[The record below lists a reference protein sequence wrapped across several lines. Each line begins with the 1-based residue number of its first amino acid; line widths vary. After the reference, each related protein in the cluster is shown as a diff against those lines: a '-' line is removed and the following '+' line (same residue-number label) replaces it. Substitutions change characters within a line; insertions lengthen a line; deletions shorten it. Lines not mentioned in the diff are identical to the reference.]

1 MNRTP
6 PGEHSPEP
14 PHRSAPPQSE
24 PAEDEIDLRDLLN
37 VLLAGKW
44 WIIGVTL
51 LAVIA
56 GAGYALTAAPVYRSD
71 VLLQVEEQN
80 TSLSGM
86 DSLEGLMGKEPEAA
100 TQIQILKSRS
110 VVGQAVDKLGL
121 TISAEPVHFPV
132 VGAAIARRADAEEGP
147 AAPWL
152 GLDGYAWGGEHIAV
166 KRLNVA
172 PGLTGKP
179 LSLEAGEG
187 GTYRVSGPEGDFLLK
202 GKVGQVAR
210 AERTGADGEPVAEL
224 FVSTLEARPGT
235 HFRLVKQG
243 RQGVIQSLQS
253 GLSASEQGDGTG
265 IIRVALEGEDPARI
279 QAILD
284 TLANLYLR
292 QNVAHR
298 SAQAEESLKF
308 LEKQLPRMRD
318 DLEAAE
324 QRLSEFRQENE
335 TLDLTVQTEKLLEQL
350 VQIDSR
356 ISQLET
362 KRAEASKQFGPQHP
376 KMQALEA
383 QMAELQKRKEQLEN
397 RVRNLPETQQKVFT
411 LRRQVKVSTEVYTTM
426 LNKAE
431 ELRVAKA
438 GTVGN
443 VRVVDYAA
451 PPTAPVAPNKGLIG
465 AMSGVLG
472 VFAGVGLVFVRQ
484 FFARGGI
491 EDPNEAE
498 NGLGIPV
505 YAVVPHSERMERL
518 KRRRKQT
525 GDPLPLMAEEE
536 PDGPTAEAF
545 RSLRTSLQFGLL
557 ETANNIALITGAS
570 PSAGKSFVL
579 ANTATVLGQGG
590 QRTLV
595 VDADM
600 RRGRLHEYLGFE
612 RAPGLSE
619 VLSGAA
625 ELGEVT
631 RTWREGVVDF
641 IPTGTI
647 PPNPSELLM
656 TPRFQEVLERV
667 QNEYDIVLM
676 DAPPVM
682 AVTDAAVMAAHAG
695 ATFLVARAGQNQ
707 LEELQETVKR
717 IEQSRTR
724 VTGLIFND
732 LGAQTGVGNYGAY
745 RYHYYNYE
753 YRAAS

>member
-1 MNRTP
+1 MNRIS
-6 PGEHSPEP
+6 PGDQNPDAPRH
-14 PHRSAPPQSE
+14 SAPPAE
-24 PAEDEIDLRDLLN
+24 AAEDEIDLRDLLN

-44 WIIGVTL
+44 WIIGATL
-51 LAVIA
+51 LAIMA
-56 GAGYALTAAPVYRSD
+56 GAGYALTATPKYRSD

-80 TSLSGM
+80 ASLSGM
-86 DSLEGLMGKEPEAA
+86 ESLEGLMGKEPEAA

-121 TISAEPVHFPV
+121 TIRAEPVHFPV
-132 VGAAIARRADAEEGP
+132 VGAAIARRADASEGP

-152 GLDGYAWGGEHIAV
+152 GLDGYAWGGEEIAV
-166 KRLNVA
+166 KRLTVA
-172 PGLTGKP
+172 PGLTGKA
-179 LSLEAGEG
+179 LTLEAGEG
-187 GTYRVSGPEGDFLLK
+187 GTYRVSGPEGDRLLE
-202 GKVGQVAR
+202 GQVGQVAR
-210 AERTGADGEPVAEL
+210 SERTGPDGEPVVEL

-235 HFRLVKQG
+235 PFRLVKQG
-243 RQGVIQSLQS
+243 RQGVIGSLQS

-279 QAILD
+279 QEILD
-284 TLANLYLR
+284 TLANIYLR
-292 QNVAHR
+292 QNVEHR

-308 LEKQLPRMRD
+308 LEKQLPRMKA
-318 DLEAAE
+318 DLEGAE
-324 QRLSEFRQENE
+324 QRLSEFRQEHE

-362 KRAEASKQFGPQHP
+362 QRAEASKNFGPRHP
-376 KMQALEA
+376 KMQAIEA
-383 QMAELQKRKEQLEN
+383 QMAELKKRKGKLEN

-411 LRRQVKVSTEVYTTM
+411 LRRQVKVNTEVYTTM

-451 PPTAPVAPNKGLIG
+451 PPTGAVAPNKGLIG

-472 VFAGVGLVFVRQ
+472 VFLGVGLVFVRQ
-484 FFARGGI
+484 FFAQGGI

-498 NGLGIPV
+498 NGLGLPV
-505 YAVVPHSERMERL
+505 YAVVPHSERMERM
-518 KRRRKQT
+518 KRRRRKA

-557 ETANNIALITGAS
+557 EADNNIVLVTSAS
-570 PSAGKSFVL
+570 PGAGKSFVL
-579 ANTATVLGQGG
+579 SNTATVLGQGG

-600 RRGRLHEYLGFE
+600 RRGHLHEYLGFE
-612 RAPGLSE
+612 RSPGLSE
-619 VLSGAA
+619 LLSGSADLA
-625 ELGEVT
+625 QVT
-631 RTWREGVVDF
+631 QTWRDGVVDF

-656 TPRFQEVLERV
+656 TQRFWEVLEQV
-667 QNEYDIVLM
+667 QGEYDVVLL
-676 DAPPVM
+676 DAPPVL
-682 AVTDAAVMAAHAG
+682 AVTDATLMAAHVG

-707 LEELQETVKR
+707 LAELQETVKR
-717 IEQSRTR
+717 LEQHRSR
-724 VTGLIFND
+724 VTGLVFND
-732 LGAQTGVGNYGAY
+732 LGAHTGVGNYGQY

-753 YRAAS
+753 YRSAS